1 LSKSDSTLRVTVAQ
15 DGPYMVTGG
24 VKLSEQI
31 VATGSDGSSE
41 GWIEKDMPPVGP
53 RFALCRCGH
62 SGKKPFCDGSHARIG
77 FDGTEVADR
86 APYLE
91 RAQTL
96 DGPSLAL
103 LDVEGLCAF
112 ARFCDPN
119 GQVWSQVART
129 ADPDVRKTFI
139 RQVQDCPSGRLVV
152 WDKDTGATIEPELAP
167 SIGLIEDPAEACS
180 GPIWLRGGIVL
191 IGANGEQY
199 EVRNRMTLC
208 RCGESKNKP
217 FCDGTHAAIKFHAK
231 SSAGDAG

>member
-1 LSKSDSTLRVTVAQ
+1 LRKSDSKVLVTVTQ

-31 VATGSDGSSE
+31 IATGSDGSSE
-41 GWIEKDMPPVGP
+41 DWIDKDLPPAGP
-53 RFALCRCGH
+53 KFALCRCGH
-62 SGKKPFCDGSHARIG
+62 SNKKPFCDGSHARIG

-86 APYLE
+86 APYRE
-91 RAQTL
+91 QAQVF

-103 LDVEGLCAF
+103 LDVESLCAF

-129 ADPDVRKTFI
+129 ADPEVRATFI
-139 RQVQDCPSGRLVV
+139 RQVQNCPSGRLVV
-152 WDKDTGATIEPELAP
+152 WDKDVGAALEPVLAP

-180 GPIWLRGGIVL
+180 GPIWLRGGIAL
-191 IGANGEQY
+191 IAADGEEY
-199 EVRNRMTLC
+199 EVRDRMTLC

-217 FCDGTHAAIKFHAK
+217 FCDGTHAAIKFRAK
-231 SSAGDAG
+231 

>member
-1 LSKSDSTLRVTVAQ
+1 LSKSDSNVRVTVAQ

-41 GWIEKDMPPVGP
+41 DWIEKDMPPAGP

-86 APYLE
+86 ALYLE
-91 RAQTL
+91 QAQTL

-129 ADPDVRKTFI
+129 ADPDVRTTFI

-191 IGANGEQY
+191 IAANGEEY

-208 RCGESKNKP
+208 RCGQSKNKP